1 MAIPKLKK
9 INQLYGGR
17 VYALDY
23 LTLPDLLFA
32 ELSYYMEKI
41 IPEEYKELQFL
52 GRLRISV
59 SSIKEIKE
67 YYDKKGSLP
76 FVEEGDHAF

>member
-1 MAIPKLKK
+1 MAVPKLKK

-41 IPEEYKELQFL
+41 IPEEYK
-52 GRLRISV
+52 
-59 SSIKEIKE
+59 
-67 YYDKKGSLP
+67 
-76 FVEEGDHAF
+76 